1 MDEKIQVLGISVEK
15 CYVDEVMD
23 NINENWNRED
33 VLATYGV
40 INMKLLMAAQKDE
53 QLRAYIAALDK
64 AAVDDP
70 EVLHAAGMS
79 DARMEEEVLGH
90 SFFGALFWYLSY
102 YQNQIFLL
110 GENEKDTEEFYSYVK
125 GKYPQIVILGKGNL
139 EECEK
144 DEFDKII
151 NEINALTPQAVLG
164 CSKNFGIE
172 RFVQE
177 HRKKINT
184 RVFFCLGQCEE
195 IRKESGVKKT
205 WLEKLLEKNSFK
217 KMVSQYKEGTEKG
230 EG

>member
-53 QLRAYIAALDK
+53 QLRAYIDALDK
-64 AAVDDP
+64 AAVDEP

-110 GENEKDTEEFYSYVK
+110 GENEKDTEDFYAYVK

>member
-1 MDEKIQVLGISVEK
+1 M
-15 CYVDEVMD
+15 
-23 NINENWNRED
+23 
-33 VLATYGV
+33 
-40 INMKLLMAAQKDE
+40 
-53 QLRAYIAALDK
+53 
-64 AAVDDP
+64 
-70 EVLHAAGMS
+70 
-79 DARMEEEVLGH
+79 
-90 SFFGALFWYLSY
+90 
-102 YQNQIFLL
+102 
-110 GENEKDTEEFYSYVK
+110 
-125 GKYPQIVILGKGNL
+125 ILGKGNL

>member
-53 QLRAYIAALDK
+53 QLRAYIDALDK
-64 AAVDDP
+64 AAVDEP

-230 EG
+230 EE

>member
-53 QLRAYIAALDK
+53 QLRAYIDALDK
-64 AAVDDP
+64 AAVDEP

-139 EECEK
+139 EE
-144 DEFDKII
+144 
-151 NEINALTPQAVLG
+151 
-164 CSKNFGIE
+164 
-172 RFVQE
+172 
-177 HRKKINT
+177 
-184 RVFFCLGQCEE
+184 
-195 IRKESGVKKT
+195 
-205 WLEKLLEKNSFK
+205 
-217 KMVSQYKEGTEKG
+217 
-230 EG
+230 

>member
-53 QLRAYIAALDK
+53 QLRAYIDALDK
-64 AAVDDP
+64 AAVDEP

-217 KMVSQYKEGTEKG
+217 KMDSQYKEGTEKG
-230 EG
+230 EV

>member
-53 QLRAYIAALDK
+53 QLRAYIDALDK
-64 AAVDDP
+64 AAVDEP

-125 GKYPQIVILGKGNL
+125 GKYPQIVIIGKGNL

>member
-53 QLRAYIAALDK
+53 QLRAYIDALDK
-64 AAVDDP
+64 AAVDEP

-102 YQNQIFLL
+102 YQNQNFLL

>member
-53 QLRAYIAALDK
+53 QLRAYIDALDK
-64 AAVDDP
+64 AAVDEP

-110 GENEKDTEEFYSYVK
+110 GENEKDTEDFYAYVK
-125 GKYPQIVILGKGNL
+125 EKYPQIVILGKGNL

>member
-53 QLRAYIAALDK
+53 QLRAYIDALDK
-64 AAVDDP
+64 AAVDEP

-90 SFFGALFWYLSY
+90 SFFGTLFWYLSY

-125 GKYPQIVILGKGNL
+125 EKYPQIVILGKGNL

>member
-53 QLRAYIAALDK
+53 QLRAYIDALDK
-64 AAVDDP
+64 AAVDEP

-125 GKYPQIVILGKGNL
+125 GKYPQIVIIGKGNL

-217 KMVSQYKEGTEKG
+217 KMGSQYKEGTEKG

>member
-53 QLRAYIAALDK
+53 QLRAYIDALDK
-64 AAVDDP
+64 AAVDEQ

>member
-53 QLRAYIAALDK
+53 QLRAYIDALDK
-64 AAVDDP
+64 AAVDEP

-90 SFFGALFWYLSY
+90 SFFGALFWYLSH

-110 GENEKDTEEFYSYVK
+110 G
-125 GKYPQIVILGKGNL
+125 
-139 EECEK
+139 
-144 DEFDKII
+144 
-151 NEINALTPQAVLG
+151 
-164 CSKNFGIE
+164 
-172 RFVQE
+172 
-177 HRKKINT
+177 
-184 RVFFCLGQCEE
+184 
-195 IRKESGVKKT
+195 
-205 WLEKLLEKNSFK
+205 
-217 KMVSQYKEGTEKG
+217 
-230 EG
+230 

>member
-53 QLRAYIAALDK
+53 QLRAYIDALDK
-64 AAVDDP
+64 AAVDEP

-217 KMVSQYKEGTEKG
+217 KMVSQYKEGTDKG

>member
-53 QLRAYIAALDK
+53 QLRAYIDALDK
-64 AAVDDP
+64 AAVDEP

-151 NEINALTPQAVLG
+151 NEINALTPQAFLG

>member
-15 CYVDEVMD
+15 YYVDEVMD

-53 QLRAYIAALDK
+53 QLRAYIDALDK
-64 AAVDDP
+64 AAVDEP

>member
-23 NINENWNRED
+23 NINENCNRED

-53 QLRAYIAALDK
+53 QLRAYIDALDK
-64 AAVDDP
+64 AAVDEP

>member
-53 QLRAYIAALDK
+53 QLRAYIDALDK
-64 AAVDDP
+64 AAVDEP

>member
-53 QLRAYIAALDK
+53 QLRAYIDALDK
-64 AAVDDP
+64 AAVDEP

-184 RVFFCLGQCEE
+184 RVFVCLGQCEE

>member
-53 QLRAYIAALDK
+53 QLRAYIDALDK
-64 AAVDDP
+64 AAVDEP

-125 GKYPQIVILGKGNL
+125 GKYPQIVILEKGNL